1 MKLLDML
8 MKSKKPAEKRAE
20 NALGVMWACVVK
32 CMPWQ
37 KDWYDVSVK
46 EAAVVEAVAM
56 RDGVYVRTVVTNP
69 FNNCDPV
76 GLCGYV
82 GELNYAQEQHYWV
95 GFFETEEKAKA
106 AYRELAEKLI
116 ADIEA
121 KSQQGLALPEQG

>member
-1 MKLLDML
+1 MKLFDILK
-8 MKSKKPAEKRAE
+8 KSKKRAE

-37 KDWYDVSVK
+37 KNWYDVSIK

-56 RDGVYVRTVVTNP
+56 NDGVYVRTIVTNP
-69 FNNCDPV
+69 FNKCDPV
-76 GLCGYV
+76 ALCGHIGKLEYV
-82 GELNYAQEQHYWV
+82 EKKYYWV

-121 KSQQGLALPEQG
+121 KSRQGLALPEQG